1 MSEPLIYLT
10 SGEEI
15 DGEIFVT
22 VGFDELSP
30 IARLDLLKD
39 WQSVL
44 LELYNQEHAKAFK
57 SLYEPHG
64 VCAAAIKRRKP
75 YTPKPPA
82 TES

>member
-10 SGEEI
+10 SDIENEEI

-30 IARLDLLKD
+30 IARLDLLQD
-39 WQSVL
+39 WQGVL
-44 LELYNQEHAKAFK
+44 TELYNQEHAKAFK

-64 VCAAAIKRRKP
+64 VCAAAIKRR
-75 YTPKPPA
+75 PP
-82 TES
+82 ES